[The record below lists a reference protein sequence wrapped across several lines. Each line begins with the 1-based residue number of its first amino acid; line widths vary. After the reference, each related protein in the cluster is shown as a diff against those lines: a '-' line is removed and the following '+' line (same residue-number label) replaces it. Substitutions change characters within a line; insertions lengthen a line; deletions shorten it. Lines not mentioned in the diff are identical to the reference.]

1 MNEDFDVSA
10 IFVFGGIKTQIPK
23 IHLKLKDGKE
33 ATGVAVFIGY
43 KSFVLGAPIDNP
55 NSSDGWVE

>member
-33 ATGVAVFIGY
+33 AIGSLSLLDI
-43 KSFVLGAPIDNP
+43 KV
-55 NSSDGWVE
+55 